1 MRGNT
6 MKRNVSIILLSVLS
20 LLLAGCSDS
29 DDHLKPGTEMMLNE
43 AAANSLTVENM
54 INGRSPNRVS
64 KGTKVRVIND
74 PRGPNDLG
82 EVEVYVLEGVNKDE
96 KVSVS
101 RRNLVT
107 F

>member
-1 MRGNT
+1 MAIDAT
-6 MKRNVSIILLSVLS
+6 TVSASAS
-20 LLLAGCSDS
+20 TPRLLAVLRRRC
-29 DDHLKPGTEMMLNE
+29 
-43 AAANSLTVENM
+43 
-54 INGRSPNRVS
+54 SPNRVS

-101 RRNLVT
+101 RRNVVT